1 MTQQQGVALF
11 VIGLTSLVAGSAVRR
26 YRRFI
31 WVPVSSQVLG
41 IANAVNELRLGTIS
55 PTVALIQWAIEA
67 TIIATLLSLSSA
79 EEGEVDRAVPL
90 VSPLA

>member
-1 MTQQQGVALF
+1 
-11 VIGLTSLVAGSAVRR
+11 
-26 YRRFI
+26 
-31 WVPVSSQVLG
+31 
-41 IANAVNELRLGTIS
+41 LGTIS

-79 EEGEVDRAVPL
+79 EKGEVDRAVPL